1 MHCAQVEVTLQPV
14 LFKLQLALS
23 SFTSAM
29 TAEAL
34 KLRREKRELE
44 NALTTLKK
52 NSAAT
57 QEELAKGNRR
67 LAAELQSVKKDGI
80 RLKEVRTLERLH

>member
-1 MHCAQVEVTLQPV
+1 MSPISVAATLWPV
-14 LFKLQLALS
+14 LLKPQFALS

-29 TAEAL
+29 TAEAQ

-44 NALTTLKK
+44 NALSTLKK

-67 LAAELQSVKKDGI
+67 LAAELQSVKKDSI
-80 RLKEVRTLERLH
+80 RLKEVCMQQRLR